1 MKKLFAF
8 FTMMALATST
18 FAYDFSA
25 VCPSGQTLYYTVL
38 SLSEQTVAL
47 TYYEYYN
54 AGWEQWETYYYGA
67 PAPDGDL
74 IIPET
79 VQYHDIQF
87 TVTTI
92 GANAFRYCNI
102 TSVVIPNSI
111 TTIGWGAFYTID
123 YEGYGLIGELIL
135 PENLQSIGNQAFCW
149 NTRITKVTIPNS
161 VIVIGAGCFETCINL
176 SHLTIGSGVEE
187 IGNYA
192 FDDCRSLDTIVV
204 DKATPP
210 TCQPLT
216 FFRVPKDIPVYVPVG
231 SKVLYEQ
238 AEYWSAFTNFIEE
251 ETLAINE
258 EETETNGITVYPN
271 PAKNVLYVE
280 TQYLASPPDPTYRIT
295 NLVGQTMM
303 TGVLSVRLPQCDSPT
318 TIDVSSLP
326 AGLYFITVDKQTKK
340 LVIE

>member
-8 FTMMALATST
+8 FTLMVLATSAH
-18 FAYDFSA
+18 AYDFSA

-161 VIVIGAGCFETCINL
+161 VKVIGAGCFETCIHL
-176 SHLTIGSGVEE
+176 SHLTIGSGVET
-187 IGNYA
+187 IGNSA

-204 DKATPP
+204 DRTTPP
-210 TCQPLT
+210 TCQNLT

-231 SKVLYEQ
+231 SKALYEQ
-238 AEYWSAFTNFIEE
+238 AAYWNAFTNFIEE
-251 ETLAINE
+251 ETLGVNGN
-258 EETETNGITVYPN
+258 ETNGFAVYPN
-271 PAKNVLYVE
+271 PANNVLFIE
-280 TQYLASPPDPTYRIT
+280 TQDFTSLPDQTYRIT
-295 NLVGQTMM
+295 NLLGQTI
-303 TGVLSVRLPQCDSPT
+303 LSGHIYAEKQQ
-318 TIDVSSLP
+318 IDIANLSK
-326 AGLYFITVDKQTKK
+326 GLYFITVDKQTKK

>member
-1 MKKLFAF
+1 MKKLFVF
-8 FTMMALATST
+8 LTMMVLATST

-47 TYYEYYN
+47 TYYDYYY

-67 PAPDGDL
+67 PEAPSGDL

-79 VQYHDIQF
+79 VEYHDIQF
-87 TVTTI
+87 TVTKI
-92 GANAFRYCNI
+92 GANAFRLCNI

-111 TTIGWGAFYTID
+111 TTIGDGAFYTVD
-123 YEGYGLIGELIL
+123 YEGHGLIGELVL
-135 PENLQSIGNQAFCW
+135 PENLQSIGSEAFSW
-149 NTRITKVTIPNS
+149 NTRLTKVTIPNS
-161 VIVIGAGCFETCINL
+161 VKVIGYRCFEICINL

-204 DKATPP
+204 DRATPP
-210 TCQPLT
+210 TCGPLT

-238 AEYWSAFTNFIEE
+238 AEAWSAFTNFIEE
-251 ETLAINE
+251 ETLAVNE
-258 EETETNGITVYPN
+258 NETNGFAVYPN
-271 PAKNVLYVE
+271 PTNNVLFVE
-280 TQYLASPPDPTYRIT
+280 TQNFASLPTETYRIT
-295 NLVGQTMM
+295 NLMGQT
-303 TGVLSVRLPQCDSPT
+303 VLLGYIYAEKQR
-318 TIDVSSLP
+318 IDIRNLSK
-326 AGLYFITVDKQTKK
+326 GLYFFTVGEQTKK

>member
-1 MKKLFAF
+1 MKKLFAI
-8 FTMMALATST
+8 FTLMVLATSAS
-18 FAYDFSA
+18 AYDFSA

-67 PAPDGDL
+67 PEAPSGDL

-87 TVTTI
+87 TVTKI

-111 TTIGWGAFYTID
+111 TTIGQGAFYTID
-123 YEGYGLIGELIL
+123 FEGYGLIGELVL
-135 PENLQSIGNQAFCW
+135 PENLQSIGYEAFCW
-149 NTRITKVTIPNS
+149 NTRLTKVTIPNS
-161 VIVIGAGCFETCINL
+161 VKVIGDRCFQTCINL
-176 SHLTIGSGVEE
+176 SHLTIGPGVEE

-204 DKATPP
+204 DRATPP

-238 AEYWSAFTNFIEE
+238 AEAWSAFTNFIEE
-251 ETLAINE
+251 ETLAVNE
-258 EETETNGITVYPN
+258 NETNDFAVYPN
-271 PAKNVLYVE
+271 PANNVLFVE
-280 TQYLASPPDPTYRIT
+280 TQSIASLQTATYRIT
-295 NLVGQTMM
+295 NLLGQT
-303 TGVLSVRLPQCDSPT
+303 VLLGHIYAEKQR
-318 TIDVSSLP
+318 IDIANLSK
-326 AGLYFITVDKQTKK
+326 GLYFITMGKQTKK